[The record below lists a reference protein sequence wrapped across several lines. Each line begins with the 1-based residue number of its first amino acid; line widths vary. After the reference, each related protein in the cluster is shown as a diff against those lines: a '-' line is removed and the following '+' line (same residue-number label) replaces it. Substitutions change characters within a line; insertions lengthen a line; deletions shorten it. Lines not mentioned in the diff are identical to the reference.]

1 MTPQQ
6 EAFVR
11 EYLIDL
17 NATQAAIRA
26 GYSAKTAGSQGER
39 LLKNVEIAEAIK
51 EAQAKRAERTEI
63 TADRVLQEYARIAF
77 YNPGRIFRVD
87 ENGLP
92 QIDMSNAD
100 EDDWRVVAE
109 VANETTQV
117 MLGEDQGIRKVTKA
131 KVKHQCKLQALNALA
146 KHLGMMTDKIDVTSA
161 GKPLGEMSADE
172 IERKALEIL
181 SRRVGDSAN
190 VDRSKD

>member
-131 KVKHQCKLQALNALA
+131 KVKHHCKLQALNALA

-161 GKPLGEMSADE
+161 GQAIKQWIVIPPEPDAE
-172 IERKALEIL
+172 
-181 SRRVGDSAN
+181 
-190 VDRSKD
+190 

>member
-146 KHLGMMTDKIDVTSA
+146 KHLPI
-161 GKPLGEMSADE
+161 
-172 IERKALEIL
+172 
-181 SRRVGDSAN
+181 
-190 VDRSKD
+190 

>member
-1 MTPQQ
+1 MTARQ
-6 EAFVR
+6 EAFVQ

-26 GYSAKTAGSQGER
+26 GYSPKGAEVLASNLLRNAKVAD
-39 LLKNVEIAEAIK
+39 AIK
-51 EAQAKRAERTEI
+51 EAQVKRAERTEI
-63 TADRVLQEYARIAF
+63 TADRVLREYARIAF
-77 YNPGRIFRVD
+77 YNPGRILRVD

-92 QIDMSNAD
+92 QIDMSNAN
-100 EDDWRVVAE
+100 EEDWRVVAE

-131 KVKHQCKLQALNALA
+131 KVKHHCKLQALNALA

-161 GKPLGEMSADE
+161 GQAIKQWIVIPPEPDAE
-172 IERKALEIL
+172 
-181 SRRVGDSAN
+181 
-190 VDRSKD
+190 